1 MSTQTTTTQTM
12 NTQTNHLF
20 KIQEYFIEN
29 KVQTGREESQS
40 FKNAREFFYK
50 KYIKTSYKINDDNT
64 GYIIFSSAN
73 PARAN
78 MSDMYVR
85 EANGLILEIN
95 TWNVVVYPHQSVCK
109 YNINTDV
116 ANKFLAKGFYKIY
129 KLYDGTK
136 VNLYFDRHTPTTP
149 IVTSS
154 NILNLSSNTTH
165 IDLTTSDTHDNT
177 EIKLY
182 DIRDDT
188 TSTIN
193 ITAQVPETKST
204 VISPPMGTWTMSTT
218 NGLAMNDI
226 VWNGMTYQQA
236 LTEVLQKYQLNW
248 ESFTSELDRNC
259 SYTFSFKHPVYHP
272 FREGR
277 STDIYRLLF
286 LKAVDTTTGKDVEL
300 SPAIKVDLQEEVF
313 VDNMKILYNHAYN
326 SYDNFIKE
334 MTYRGQSNSQGNS
347 QTEMKFMMPC
357 YGYIIRSN
365 QPNET
370 FPEHDLFIESRLM
383 QKIRKFMYETEYNKI
398 PDKMELICLH
408 NYLSPMNISE
418 FISLFPQF
426 NDKYQRYKQFFGQLL
441 KEMLDQDMNNPQ
453 KLKSNQ
459 KGQKKQDTTGTTSV
473 VVSDGSD
480 GSSVYTIKQLAT
492 FLLSQLQS
500 LLNTDTLGKNK
511 TTYYKNFILH
521 PKFVYSYYNVM
532 KTTV

>member
-1 MSTQTTTTQTM
+1 MSTQSMTTQT
-12 NTQTNHLF
+12 NQLF

-136 VNLYFDRHTPTTP
+136 VNLYFDRHTPSTP
-149 IVTSS
+149 ITTA
-154 NILNLSSNTTH
+154 NTTAITSH
-165 IDLTTSDTHDNT
+165 IDLTNTNTTDNTTDNT

-182 DIRDDT
+182 DIREDT
-188 TSTIN
+188 TSVN
-193 ITAQVPETKST
+193 EITPITEMKST
-204 VISPPMGTWTMSTT
+204 VISPSMGTWTISTT

-236 LTEVLQKYQLNW
+236 FNEVLQKYQLNW

-286 LKAVDTTTGKDVEL
+286 LKAVDTSTGKDVEL
-300 SPAIKVDLQEEVF
+300 SPTIKVDLQEEVYA
-313 VDNMKILYNHAYN
+313 DNMKILYNNAYN

-334 MTYRGQSNSQGNS
+334 MSYREQGNSQGDRQTDR
-347 QTEMKFMMPC
+347 QTEMKFAMPC

-383 QKIRKFMYETEYNKI
+383 QKIRKFMYETEYNKV

-459 KGQKKQDTTGTTSV
+459 KGQKKQDTPSV